1 DTQFIL
7 LKKRKEAEAFMKAST
22 IKKFGSGIVI
32 MFAIVLTISAIVR
45 YFVMDPATSNTTLVE
60 QGMNMYDF
68 HYQPWNIVLF
78 AHIMTA
84 SLAILI
90 GPFQFFKKLRNK
102 RKSLH
107 RNMGKIYVVSILI
120 SGITGIY
127 LSYFAFGGVI
137 SKLGFFSL
145 STAWLITAYLAYKNI
160 RMKRIQ
166 EHERWMYRSYAV
178 TFVAVTFR
186 IWSAVIGYSLDNFE
200 LGYTAAIWVS
210 LVGNLVIM
218 EYWLRRKLYQNRKLE
233 TIKTNHTLLD

>member
-1 DTQFIL
+1 M
-7 LKKRKEAEAFMKAST
+7 KKRKEAESFMK
-22 IKKFGSGIVI
+22 KLGIAVVI
-32 MFAIVLTISAIVR
+32 IFAFVLAISAIVR
-45 YFVMDPATSNTTLVE
+45 YFVLDPASTNTTLVE

-68 HYQPWNIVLF
+68 HNQPWNIVLF
-78 AHIMTA
+78 AHIITA

-107 RNMGKIYVVSILI
+107 RNMGKVYLVSILI

-127 LSYFAFGGVI
+127 LSFFAFGGVI

-145 STAWLITAYLAYKNI
+145 STAWLVTTYLAYKNI

-186 IWSAVIGYSLDNFE
+186 IWSAAIGYSLDNFAI
-200 LGYTAAIWVS
+200 GYTAAIWVS
-210 LVGNLVIM
+210 LIGNLVIM
-218 EYWLRRKLYQNRKLE
+218 EIWLRKNQNRKLE
-233 TIKTNHTLLD
+233 TIKTNHTLFDK